1 VIRAERRLTRRSANF
16 WALVYRIPPEEVAAL
31 KQSAGAEAIDSGWSG
46 LYKLGGITCP
56 EKSNS
61 KLV

>member
-1 VIRAERRLTRRSANF
+1 MPPANF

-46 LYKLGGITCP
+46 LYKLGRITCP